1 MNSMKKQIPI
11 KTLKNPVR
19 ILMALNC
26 NTKIKFRGFFPKA
39 LEPRT
44 DFTNQNIPKS
54 VLGQILEDLER
65 DGFFRSSKK
74 KDIKNRF

>member
-1 MNSMKKQIPI
+1 MTKNFPA
-11 KTLKNPVR
+11 KTLKNPAR
-19 ILMALNC
+19 ILMELNY
-26 NTKIKFRGFFPKA
+26 NTKIKSQEKLPGP

-44 DFTNQNIPKS
+44 DFINQNIPKS

-74 KDIKNRF
+74 NNIKNRF